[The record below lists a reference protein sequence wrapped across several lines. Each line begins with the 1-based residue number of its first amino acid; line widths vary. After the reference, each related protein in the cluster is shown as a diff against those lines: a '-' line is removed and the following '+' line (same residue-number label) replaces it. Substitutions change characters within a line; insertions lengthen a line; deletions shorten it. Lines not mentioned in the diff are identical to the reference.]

1 MDNKKIGKLIA
12 DLRKKQGL
20 TQQELGDKV
29 GVGFRAVS
37 KWERGITLPDI
48 TIINEVSRILGISSD
63 ELLAGELKE
72 KEEEIHEIENHKKI
86 SISSKAK
93 VIILVITSIILI
105 VSSIF
110 IYQNNRT
117 YVYDI
122 ESTSDEYFVEGQT
135 TFSNNKMSIIIN
147 EINFIDE
154 KFLSTI
160 IKNYEYEITTD
171 NDFIFGYG
179 YNFSVSNIDREISI
193 GDFLK
198 TFQVNYNEQTEMKR
212 TKILKNGITI
222 TIKFLDTNNKEITKD
237 IKVKL
242 YELDKKIKNA

>member
-105 VSSIF
+105 ISSIF

-117 YVYDI
+117 YIYNIRSV
-122 ESTSDEYFVEGQT
+122 SDEYFIEGQV
-135 TFSNNKMSIIIN
+135 TFRGQNMSIIVN
-147 EINFIDE
+147 EINFYDE
-154 KFLSTI
+154 EFSKNI
-160 IKNYEYEITTD
+160 IKNYEYELTTGK
-171 NDFIFGYG
+171 DFIFGFG
-179 YNFSVSNIDREISI
+179 YNFSANNIDKEISI
-193 GDFLK
+193 KDFLK
-198 TFQVNYNEQTEMKR
+198 TFKINYSEQTTIDRER
-212 TKILKNGITI
+212 ILDQGITI
-222 TIKFLDTNNKEITKD
+222 ILKFLDQKNIEI
-237 IKVKL
+237 
-242 YELDKKIKNA
+242 IKNIKGTICPLNATKK

>member
-72 KEEEIHEIENHKKI
+72 KEEIHEIENHKKI

-105 VSSIF
+105 ISSIF

-122 ESTSDEYFVEGQT
+122 ESPSKEYFIEGQT
-135 TFSNNKMSIIIN
+135 SFCNKKLSIIIN
-147 EINFIDE
+147 EISFTDE
-154 KFLSTI
+154 EFSSTI
-160 IKNYEYEITTD
+160 IKNYEYEITTG
-171 NDFIFGYG
+171 NEFIFGYG
-179 YNFSVSNIDREISI
+179 YNFSASHIDKEMSI
-193 GDFLK
+193 NEFLR
-198 TFQVNYNEQTEMKR
+198 TFQIHYNEQTYLQRE
-212 TKILKNGITI
+212 KILSKGITI
-222 TIKFLDTNNKEITKD
+222 TLKFLTPNDTEITK
-237 IKVKL
+237 
-242 YELDKKIKNA
+242 ELKIILSSLDN

>member
-122 ESTSDEYFVEGQT
+122 ESASDEYFVDGQIV
-135 TFSNNKMSIIIN
+135 FKNNRMNIIVSELHFNDKI
-147 EINFIDE
+147 FALT
-154 KFLSTI
+154 K
-160 IKNYEYEITTD
+160 IKNYEYEITCD
-171 NDFIFGYG
+171 GMFIFGYG
-179 YNFSVSNIDREISI
+179 YNPINNNIDKEESIKEFVEKFEI
-193 GDFLK
+193 
-198 TFQVNYNEQTEMKR
+198 NYNEQNSISRKKIIEHGINI
-212 TKILKNGITI
+212 ILKFI
-222 TIKFLDTNNKEITKD
+222 DTKNKEIEKNIGIRIQLSND
-237 IKVKL
+237 
-242 YELDKKIKNA
+242 EL

>member
-105 VSSIF
+105 ISSIF

-122 ESTSDEYFVEGQT
+122 ESASDEYFVDGQV
-135 TFSNNKMSIIIN
+135 TFRGEKISIIIN
-147 EINFIDE
+147 EVHFNNME
-154 KFLSTI
+154 LSSTI
-160 IKNYEYEITTD
+160 IKNYEYKITSGD
-171 NDFIFGYG
+171 YFIVGYG
-179 YNFSVSNIDREISI
+179 YNFSASNLDKEMSI
-193 GDFLK
+193 AEFIK
-198 TFQVNYNEQTEMKR
+198 IFQINYNEEVEIKR
-212 TKILKNGITI
+212 VTALKQGITV
-222 TIKFLDTNNKEITKD
+222 TLNFLTSNDKEITK
-237 IKVKL
+237 
-242 YELDKKIKNA
+242 ELKIILSSLDN